1 MRTTNKNFVQQVQ
14 NHIIDRLNDE
24 YHSTVKEQLQNVVN
38 EFNNYDSA
46 YERRKFPNKQ
56 DNLIN
61 FFSGLPTCIHME
73 YSHYNVHISLKEWF
87 ENCGAEYIET
97 DEQKE
102 WDVYRKLFSREFM
115 KLCQQYDVKF

>member
-24 YHSTVKEQLQNVVN
+24 YHATVQEQLQNVVN
-38 EFNNYDSA
+38 EFNAYDSA

-61 FFSGLPTCIHME
+61 WLSGLPTCIHME
-73 YSHYNVHISLKEWF
+73 YTHHNVYVSLKEWF
-87 ENCGAEYIET
+87 ENCGAEYE
-97 DEQKE
+97 EQEDHIE
-102 WDVYRKLFSREFM
+102 WDLYRKLFSRELM
-115 KLCQQYDVKF
+115 KLFSMYDIKF